1 MGSDPT
7 VLCKDKNVLKE
18 YLESREKEV
27 IDMMVTLFD
36 EEKIMKAHDK
46 TIMEQ
51 SKIEV
56 IVKMCKRYN
65 ETIQEAVNQVMEEL
79 DYNEETATKEVRR
92 YW

>member
-1 MGSDPT
+1 
-7 VLCKDKNVLKE
+7 
-18 YLESREKEV
+18 
-27 IDMMVTLFD
+27 MMVTLFD

-65 ETIQEAVNQVMEEL
+65 GTILEAIDQVMEEL
-79 DYNEETATKEVRR
+79 DYNKETATKEVKK

>member
-1 MGSDPT
+1 
-7 VLCKDKNVLKE
+7 
-18 YLESREKEV
+18 
-27 IDMMVTLFD
+27 MMVTLFD

-46 TIMEQ
+46 TILEQ
-51 SKIEV
+51 GISQGVVEG

>member
-1 MGSDPT
+1 ME
-7 VLCKDKNVLKE
+7 KYKNEDYLK
-18 YLESREKEV
+18 
-27 IDMMVTLFD
+27 
-36 EEKIMKAHDK
+36 K

>member
-1 MGSDPT
+1 
-7 VLCKDKNVLKE
+7 
-18 YLESREKEV
+18 
-27 IDMMVTLFD
+27 
-36 EEKIMKAHDK
+36 
-46 TIMEQ
+46 MEQ

-65 ETIQEAVNQVMEEL
+65 ETIQEAIDQVMEEL